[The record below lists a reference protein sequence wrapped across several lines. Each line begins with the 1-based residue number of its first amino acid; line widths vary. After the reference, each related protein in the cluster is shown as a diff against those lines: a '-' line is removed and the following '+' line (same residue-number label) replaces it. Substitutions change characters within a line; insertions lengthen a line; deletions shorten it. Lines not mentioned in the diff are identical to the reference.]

1 MIEITEELK
10 RKCIYLWA
18 NRDTIPL
25 RFPELK
31 NKNFLDGKEIE
42 FLKNYL
48 KWTDRKNCCEI
59 IGAIA
64 LNLSPDCLKCEV
76 TDKPIRTNTPF
87 YRHYTDEEVIHKC
100 FSLWGN
106 SFANCKWIWN
116 LDTNYDQT
124 VLERLCSE
132 ATMHRIYCCPMMIKH
147 CYAWARQQGMDADLI
162 STVAEAVYLWKNK
175 IKAFPT
181 CPFTN
186 EKLNF
191 HSIQYATY
199 SSRGA
204 DIANSQFHKGK
215 TISPEQIEKTK
226 QTNLAKFGA
235 TTPVNLP
242 EIRELGIQVRRQ
254 KAQERK
260 AAKELELL
268 LNPPLPRNEKYR
280 KTMCERYGGPTIK
293 AFFEKNPRSE
303 ESKQEASRKAKET
316 FTKKYGTDNIQKLPE
331 TRAKI
336 KQTSLEKYGH
346 VCFLNTPEQKESRKL
361 AKIIETYNN
370 FKRFSD
376 YCIPLFTL
384 EEWQANPKQKFEWKL
399 VATGEVYQARY
410 WGYAPIGRFRHTSI
424 EKSIHNL
431 LTTWKFDFVKS
442 DRKTIAPKE
451 LDICIPSKNI
461 AIECNGEFFHSER
474 RLGQHYH
481 DEKRFDCENN
491 NVRLFQFF
499 GTEIQKRFKAV
510 KTILRNELDLTSYK
524 ICASKMQLV
533 EVSAEVAKK
542 FHDRYNVQGFC
553 ESSNHY
559 GLAYK
564 GRLAQLMSFGSSN
577 CQEKQYRK
585 EIIRVST
592 IYNFE
597 VIGGLFKLVSAIKT
611 NFDNQPISVSIDL
624 SYFSGSIYKNLGFAL
639 ESINKPSYF
648 YFKGDRYY
656 PTFSEQQIQKLRL
669 ENLLGNKF
677 DPSKTEEENMQ
688 QLKYYK
694 IFTCSQEVWVLA

>member
-1 MIEITEELK
+1 MLNLTEELK
-10 RKCIYLWA
+10 NKCKYFWV
-18 NRDTIPL
+18 NRNDVPL
-25 RFPELK
+25 RFAELRNRNILNVEEIK
-31 NKNFLDGKEIE
+31 FLR
-42 FLKNYL
+42 NYL
-48 KWTDRKNCCEI
+48 KWTDRKNCREI
-59 IGAIA
+59 IGAVA
-64 LNLSPDCLKCEV
+64 LNLPPDCLKCAITGKTIKTEL
-76 TDKPIRTNTPF
+76 PF
-87 YRHYTDEEVIHKC
+87 YRQYTDEEVINKC
-100 FSLWGN
+100 FRMWGEGL
-106 SFANCKWIWN
+106 ANCKWIWN
-116 LDTNYDQT
+116 LDVDYDQS
-124 VLERLCSE
+124 VLERLCST
-132 ATMHRIYCCPMMIKH
+132 ATMHRIYSCPQMINH
-147 CYAWARQQGMDADLI
+147 CYVWIQQQGMDVSLI
-162 STVAEAVYLWKNK
+162 STVTEAVYLWKNK
-175 IKAFPT
+175 IKTFPT
-181 CPFTN
+181 CPITN

-191 HSIQYATY
+191 SSGQYAAH
-199 SSRGA
+199 SRKGA
-204 DIANSQFHKGK
+204 NILSSQFNKGK
-215 TISPEQIEKTK
+215 TISPEQLEKTK
-226 QTNLAKFGA
+226 QTNLAKYGVGC
-235 TTPVNLP
+235 PLLLP
-242 EIRELGIQVRRQ
+242 DARDKAMDCKREREL
-254 KAQERK
+254 KAREAR
-260 AAKELELL
+260 ELELL

-303 ESKQEASRKAKET
+303 ENKQQAKEKAKQT
-316 FTKKYGTDNIQKLPE
+316 CLKKFGTTNIQKLPE

-346 VCFLNTPEQKESRKL
+346 VCFLSTPEQKESRKL
-361 AKIIETYNN
+361 AKSIETYNN

-384 EEWQANPKQKFEWKL
+384 EEWLSNTKRKFEWKL

-431 LTTWKFDFVKS
+431 LTTWKFNFVKS

-451 LDICIPSKNI
+451 LDIFIPSKNI
-461 AIECNGEFFHSER
+461 AIECNGEFFHSEK

-510 KTILRNELDLTSYK
+510 KTILRNELGLTSYK

-542 FHDRYNVQGFC
+542 FHNQYNVQGFC

-564 GRLAQLMSFGSSN
+564 GRLVQLMSFGSLN
-577 CQEKQYRK
+577 YQEKQYRK
-585 EIIRVST
+585 EIVRVST
-592 IYNFE
+592 IYNFD

-611 NFDNQPISVSIDL
+611 NFDDQPICVNIDL
-624 SYFSGSIYKNLGFAL
+624 SCFSGSNYKNLGFVL
-639 ESINKPSYF
+639 ESTNNPSYF

-656 PTFSEQQIQKLRL
+656 PTFSEQQIQKLGL

-677 DPSKTEEENMQ
+677 DSSKTEEENMQ

-694 IFTCSQEVWVLA
+694 IFTCSQETWVLA